1 MANIL
6 DVFRTHTGERLVDKT
21 KELTSLEIEK
31 LERAFTFSL
40 PALLSIFQKYQVQ
53 ATGDQKDLTSFI
65 EKSDLIQEGEKII
78 SEKFHREHIDLI
90 KNCATLFD
98 MDSTNFEKVLKIS
111 AAFLDA
117 TITRMKTAETDALF
131 LELVETLTGGSVK
144 YDKLFIRTLVKNED
158 DPGIIDSSE
167 EIALGNK
174 KDDNDQSIL
183 GGYSGGR

>member
-6 DVFRTHTGERLVDKT
+6 DVFRTHTGERLVNKA
-21 KELTSLEIEK
+21 KELTSLEREK
-31 LERAFTFSL
+31 LERTFTFSL
-40 PALLSIFQKYQVQ
+40 PALLSIFQEYEVQ
-53 ATGDQKDLTSFI
+53 AEGEQKDLTSYL
-65 EKSDLIQEGEKII
+65 EKSDLIPEGEKII
-78 SEKFHREHIDLI
+78 SQQLNKERFELI
-90 KNCATLFD
+90 KNCAGLFD
-98 MDSTNFEKVLKIS
+98 MDSANFEKILEIS
-111 AAFLDA
+111 SAFLAA
-117 TITRMKTAETDALF
+117 TITRMKTAETDARF
-131 LELVETLTGGSVK
+131 PDLVQTLDGRSVK